1 MAYAMEGY
9 QARPK
14 KHYIATASFQ
24 AYIYEYIVTQPTAA
38 ALQTTGKLQLLSVSN
53 SGVTAAVCP
62 AGRILRETG
71 AHLYPGVHPGL
82 QPGETNYFT
91 GANHI
96 WTKVYDAITGFS
108 GYIDANADIF
118 ATYSNERP
126 EEFVDNG
133 ETDGTGSRKGP
144 SVYTGGNVTA
154 VGSVTAGAGLN
165 VTGSTVLVPVS
176 IGTLTAGNNAY
187 NFNTSTGTYYTAT
200 ANTSVSNITPTVPT
214 TAGTVVIITIYGVA
228 TAAAVTFTAPF
239 KASATAAPAAAT
251 NRVTVT
257 FVSDGTNLIEIS
269 RASV

>member
-1 MAYAMEGY
+1 MAYAMIGA

-14 KHYIATASFQ
+14 KEYITTAAFNNNFYTYTAINASAANMTNTGKITLVTGATA
-24 AYIYEYIVTQPTAA
+24 A
-38 ALQTTGKLQLLSVSN
+38 N
-53 SGVTAAVCP
+53 CP
-62 AGRILRETG
+62 AGRILRESG
-71 AHLYPGVHPGL
+71 PHLYPGVHPGL
-82 QPGETNYFT
+82 QIGEANYNVFT
-91 GANHI
+91 THGTHI
-96 WTKVYDAITGFS
+96 FTKVYDAVTGLS
-108 GYIDANADIF
+108 GDIDANASMF

-133 ETDGTGSRKGP
+133 EIDGTGSRKGP

-176 IGTLTAGNNAY
+176 IGTLAAGNNAY

-214 TAGTVVIITIYGVA
+214 TPGSVVIITIYGVA
-228 TAAAVTFTAPF
+228 SAAPVTFTAPF
-239 KASATAAPAAAT
+239 RATATAAPAAAT
-251 NRVTVT
+251 GRVTVT

-269 RASV
+269 RASLT